1 MRMWMVNP
9 KILCRKHL
17 LGEHVEC
24 HMFLGAMQHNK
35 NLDGYINNNLF
46 EVDQLF
52 YRHIELSQE
61 MEDRGYKHKSPLNL
75 GVYVERRKN
84 YKNVKIDTELS
95 LTDLIVR
102 CPECR
107 KRMEEF
113 YEN

>member
-24 HMFLGAMQHNK
+24 HMFLGSMRTK
-35 NLDGYINNNLF
+35 MKLDGYIDNNLF

-52 YRHIELSQE
+52 YRHLELSQE

-75 GVYVERRKN
+75 GIYVERRKL
-84 YKNVKIDTELS
+84 YKNVKIDMEQS
-95 LTDLIVR
+95 LNDLINR

-107 KRMEEF
+107 KRMEELN
-113 YEN
+113 E